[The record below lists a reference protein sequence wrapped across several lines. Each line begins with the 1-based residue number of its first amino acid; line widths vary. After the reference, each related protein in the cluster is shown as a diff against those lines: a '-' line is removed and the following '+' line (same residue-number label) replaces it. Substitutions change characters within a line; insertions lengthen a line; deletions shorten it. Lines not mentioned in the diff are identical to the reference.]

1 MKRIATLAVVLIA
14 TQPAAA
20 AGTTSGS
27 SALALAAL
35 VANQARSLS
44 VTDRRVIARLFA
56 GQTNFGYPANR
67 TIMVSADKIDCR
79 VSNVDITDRSCEL
92 TFTTTTRKLKGRDA
106 NELYATLVAAG
117 VASDGAAGTIH
128 ESVSHLLCTID
139 PNAIKQKDGSGA
151 ECKFDTG
158 A

>member
-1 MKRIATLAVVLIA
+1 MKRIALLAVALIVSQA
-14 TQPAAA
+14 AAA

-27 SALALAAL
+27 SALALTAL

-44 VTDRRVIARLFA
+44 VTDRRVIARLFG
-56 GQTNFGYPANR
+56 GQTTFGYPANR
-67 TIMVSADKIDCR
+67 TILVSADKIDCR

-92 TFTTTTRKLKGRDA
+92 TFSTAKRTLKGREA
-106 NELYATLVAAG
+106 NELYATLVEAG

-151 ECKFDTG
+151 DCKFDTG